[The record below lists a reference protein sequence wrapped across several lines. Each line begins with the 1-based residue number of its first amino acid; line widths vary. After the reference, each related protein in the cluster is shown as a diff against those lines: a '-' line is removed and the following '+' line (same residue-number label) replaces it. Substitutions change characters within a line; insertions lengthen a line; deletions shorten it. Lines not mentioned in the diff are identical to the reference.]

1 MGFVKEEKKYAT
13 FGRKT
18 HKIFGNFFHKAPR
31 LNKPITTLFYTLH
44 IPATVNFAVLETIV
58 PRPLTETT
66 H

>member
-1 MGFVKEEKKYAT
+1 MGFVKEKKKCAT
-13 FGRKT
+13 FGRKIY
-18 HKIFGNFFHKAPR
+18 KIFGNFFHKAPR
-31 LNKPITTLFYTLH
+31 LNKPITTLY